1 MKVILLQDIK
11 GIGKKDQ
18 IINASDGH
26 AKNYLFPKK
35 LAVPADKENMAKL
48 ESKKSSEN
56 HKKELEKEA
65 AIKNK
70 EEIAKIT
77 LKIATKCGE
86 NGRIFGSITS
96 KEIAEKLNEQYKIQV
111 DKKKIMLEE
120 PIKNLGTTN
129 VEIKLYEGIIATLKV
144 MVVEEK

>member
-11 GIGKKDQ
+11 GVGKKDE

-35 LAVPADKENMAKL
+35 LAVPADKEHMSKL
-48 ESKKSSEN
+48 EAKKSSEN

-65 AIKNK
+65 AKKNK
-70 EEIAKIT
+70 EKIAKIT

-86 NGRIFGSITS
+86 NGKIFGSITS
-96 KEIAEKLNEQYKIQV
+96 KEIAENLKKQYQIEV
-111 DKKKIMLEE
+111 DKKKVQLNE
-120 PIKNLGTTN
+120 PIKILGTTN
-129 VEIKLYEGIIATLKV
+129 VDIKLFEGIIATLKV

>member
-11 GIGKKDQ
+11 GVGKKDE

-26 AKNYLFPKK
+26 AKNYLFPRN
-35 LAVPADKENMAKL
+35 LAVPADKEHMAKL
-48 ESKKSSEN
+48 EAKKSSEN

-77 LKIATKCGE
+77 LKIATKSGE
-86 NGRIFGSITS
+86 NGKIFGSITS
-96 KEIAEKLNEQYKIQV
+96 KEIAENLKKQYKIEV
-111 DKKKIMLEE
+111 DKKKVALKE
-120 PIKNLGTTN
+120 PIKTLGTTN
-129 VEIKLYEGIIATLKV
+129 VEVKLYEGIIATLKV
-144 MVVEEK
+144 MVIEEK